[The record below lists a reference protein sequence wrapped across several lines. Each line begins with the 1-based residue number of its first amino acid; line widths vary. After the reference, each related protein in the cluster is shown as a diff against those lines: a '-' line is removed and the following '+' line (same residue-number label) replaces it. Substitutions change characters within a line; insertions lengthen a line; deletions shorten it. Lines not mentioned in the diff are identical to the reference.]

1 METTKQ
7 VDILI
12 VIPEMGPG
20 GAERVVSLLANT
32 WNDNG
37 LRVAIYTIFANKES
51 NFYRL
56 RDTVGWVAEPIQLK
70 MDSSSRKG
78 AFLFQRLL
86 DFRKTIKTQK
96 PKVVLGFLPT
106 ANIFC
111 VLGAWNTGVRV
122 VISERNCIRKRIIP
136 IHWRLMRR
144 LFYRYADLTII
155 NLRTNYQILKKYI
168 NPSRIV
174 YLRNPIA
181 RPTVEKVQSR
191 RPIVFCVGRFNEQKR
206 IDRII
211 ESFAIS
217 KIEKLGWSLE
227 IVGYGPLQQELS
239 ELVRLKGLDTHVKL
253 MGPTENLWEVYGDA
267 SVFALVSEYEGMPN
281 VLLEAMAHG
290 LIPVVT
296 KGVGDLA
303 TQISEC
309 NKSLV
314 FDGEDF
320 NGIAN
325 ALRQLALHQSESRE
339 VASCLERLVESHYC
353 ENAIVDW
360 TKYVLGENR

>member
-1 METTKQ
+1 METTEQ
-7 VDILI
+7 IDILI

-37 LRVAIYTIFANKES
+37 LRVAIYTIFSNKET
-51 NFYRL
+51 NFYHL
-56 RDTVGWVAEPIQLK
+56 RDSVGWVAEPIQLQ
-70 MDSSSRKG
+70 MNSNGRKRVL
-78 AFLFQRLL
+78 LFHRLL
-86 DFRKTIKTQK
+86 ALRKIIKTLK
-96 PKVVLGFLPT
+96 PKAVLGFLPT
-106 ANIFC
+106 ANILC

-136 IHWRLMRR
+136 IHWRLLRR

-155 NLRTNYQILKKYI
+155 NLRTNYQILKEYI

-181 RPTVEKVQSR
+181 RPTVQKAQTR

-217 KIEKLGWSLE
+217 QIEKLGWSLE
-227 IVGYGPLQQELS
+227 IIGYGPLKQELS
-239 ELVRLKGLDTHVKL
+239 DLVRLKGLDTHVNFL
-253 MGPTENLWEVYGDA
+253 GPTEDLWEIYGD
-267 SVFALVSEYEGMPN
+267 SSIFALVSEYEGMPN

-290 LIPVVT
+290 LVPVVT

-303 TQISEC
+303 IEISEC
-309 NKSLV
+309 DENLV

-320 NGIAN
+320 DGMAN
-325 ALRQLALHQSESRE
+325 ALRRLASCQSEGRE
-339 VASCLERLVESHYC
+339 LASCLERLVEVHYC
-353 ENAIVDW
+353 ENAIVEW
-360 TKYVLGENR
+360 TKFVLGENQ